1 VVQSPLLN
9 SGARVIQNYPQGGS
23 NAGTCES
30 VFIDIGF
37 AIRAECTQSKQPRPR
52 YRACLRHG
60 ISCARRR
67 VQGSERVKTT
77 MSASTPQSFKSHARF
92 DPPYHFVLIA
102 VLVANLVIVLSYAFH
117 HLSYLSE
124 WMVIL
129 SIAIFIPVAKLRSY
143 PLKVQDRIIR
153 LEERIR
159 LQALAPEEW
168 HAQIYRLNEDQLIG
182 LRFASDEEVVELAK
196 QALEQNLN
204 RKQIKERIKVWRPD
218 DWRV

>member
-1 VVQSPLLN
+1 
-9 SGARVIQNYPQGGS
+9 
-23 NAGTCES
+23 
-30 VFIDIGF
+30 
-37 AIRAECTQSKQPRPR
+37 
-52 YRACLRHG
+52 
-60 ISCARRR
+60 
-67 VQGSERVKTT
+67 
-77 MSASTPQSFKSHARF
+77 MSASAPQSFKKHARF
-92 DPPYHFVLIA
+92 DPPYHFVLFA
-102 VLVANLVIVLSYAFH
+102 VLVANLIIALSYAVN

-129 SIAIFIPVAKLRSY
+129 SIAIFIPVGKLRTY

-168 HAQIYRLNEDQLIG
+168 HTQIYRLSEDQLIG

-204 RKQIKERIKVWRPD
+204 RKQIKERIKEWRPD